1 MSSVDDMN
9 KALEFAKTQDGFE
22 QKGSFGHPRSCRP
35 PSSVAKKTQAKIEES
50 DNEQA
55 KKTQAKTEES
65 DNEQAKPE
73 EPRKEPVKEPAKNP
87 EGPKRSAIPP
97 PPARKDDGMTWQER
111 HAAAARRGVE
121 MAHAS
126 AMQTLRRIEFREQ
139 SIKLS
144 PNPPGFETD
153 VDHMFVRP
161 PPNDN
166 AVSPHLMAR
175 RAALQYAQRLQYAGR
190 IVCQDSIPRSMR
202 SEVAAGAFTSSRGDE
217 EEFFGF

>member
-35 PSSVAKKTQAKIEES
+35 PSSVAKKTQAK
-50 DNEQA
+50 
-55 KKTQAKTEES
+55 TEES

-73 EPRKEPVKEPAKNP
+73 EPVKTEEPAKNP